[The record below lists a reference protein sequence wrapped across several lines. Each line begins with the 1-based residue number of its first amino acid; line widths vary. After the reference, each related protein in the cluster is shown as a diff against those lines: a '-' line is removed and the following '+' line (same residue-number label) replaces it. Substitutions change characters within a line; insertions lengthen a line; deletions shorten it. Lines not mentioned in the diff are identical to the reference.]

1 MHISVP
7 ASAGG
12 CGASHSRTVTRG
24 APDKAFRLD
33 CPSCEGY
40 LKGDRKQR
48 ILKTTPGDPKAGIP
62 AKQERV
68 ADADPL
74 WSSTPDSVPLTPD
87 EAAVNHVRAERGS
100 QQIQMLQAL
109 AAIRATGVN
118 VPVEAM
124 WLLEKELP
132 AGILYGTMLCV
143 NGHDNAAGAKF
154 CAECGAAMNARAQV
168 EAAPEAVIPLD
179 RLHVQTLRKMCR
191 EKDLP
196 DKGTKDEMIMRLE
209 AA

>member
-1 MHISVP
+1 M
-7 ASAGG
+7 
-12 CGASHSRTVTRG
+12 VTRG
-24 APDKAFRLD
+24 APDKEFRLD
-33 CPSCEGY
+33 CPACEGY

-74 WSSTPDSVPLTPD
+74 WSSAPDSVPLTPD
-87 EAAVNHVRAERGS
+87 EAAVNHVRAERGT

-118 VPVEAM
+118 IPVEAM

-132 AGILYGTMLCV
+132 TGILHGTMLCV

-154 CAECGAAMNARAQV
+154 CAECGSPMSARAQV
-168 EAAPEAVIPLD
+168 EAPPEAVIPLD
-179 RLHVQTLRKMCR
+179 RLHVQTLRKICR

-196 DKGTKDEMIMRLE
+196 DKGTKDELIMRLE